1 VGERKA
7 VGAPYFRGVLDT
19 QMSCE
24 NLERSGACIVFS
36 DHDMA
41 LDFVDLTGE
50 LLDND
55 ECFFDDDNDNEYN
68 RVVWFSPAAIPAITA
83 ELRCFELDE

>member
-1 VGERKA
+1 MPLPRQVAEELGGQLGQSLHEGVVA
-7 VGAPYFRGVLDT
+7 DTRGGVPGPCDIDA
-19 QMSCE
+19 
-24 NLERSGACIVFS
+24 G
-36 DHDMA
+36 
-41 LDFVDLTGE
+41 FVDLTGE

>member
-1 VGERKA
+1 MTAEHGGDAGDWSPKNVPPIGI
-7 VGAPYFRGVLDT
+7 GFG
-19 QMSCE
+19 
-24 NLERSGACIVFS
+24 N
-36 DHDMA
+36 
-41 LDFVDLTGE
+41 FVDLTGE